1 MGFSLAG
8 LGKNMA
14 AVAGQAVIASITGI
28 AKGSGSEA
36 FNDILQ
42 TLSSPTLCYVPISC
56 DSLEENNEADVA
68 NTMII
73 AQNTGLK
80 SYTTDNVA
88 PKPRT
93 WDIHGYITALVPIIE
108 DYLLVKPTLLTQ
120 RLLLNNAFKSRDTVP
135 FKTDTGEILDVVI
148 VRLKMK
154 SLSNAQNAYEITA
167 TVQEVDVLDTSTTA
181 TALNLSGVAKSSV
194 ALSTVKSLGACAA
207 GSAPANVMSFVGK
220 LVK

>member
-80 SYTTDNVA
+80 SYMTDNVA

-93 WDIHGYITALVPIIE
+93 WDIHGYITALVPIVE

-154 SLSNAQNAYEITA
+154 SLANAQNAYEITA

>member
-36 FNDILQ
+36 YSDILQ

-80 SYTTDNVA
+80 SYMTDNVA

-93 WDIHGYITALVPIIE
+93 WDIHGYITAL
-108 DYLLVKPTLLTQ
+108 
-120 RLLLNNAFKSRDTVP
+120 VP

-154 SLSNAQNAYEITA
+154 SLANAQNAYEITA

>member
-80 SYTTDNVA
+80 SYMTDNVA

-154 SLSNAQNAYEITA
+154 SMANAQNAYEITA

>member
-1 MGFSLAG
+1 MGFSLACI
-8 LGKNMA
+8 GKNMA

-42 TLSSPTLCYVPISC
+42 TLSSPTLCYVPIAC

-80 SYTTDNVA
+80 SYMTDNVA

-154 SLSNAQNAYEITA
+154 SLADAQNAYEITA

>member
-80 SYTTDNVA
+80 SYMTDNVA

-154 SLSNAQNAYEITA
+154 SLSNAQNAYEVTA

-181 TALNLSGVAKSSV
+181 TALNLSGAAKSSV

>member
-80 SYTTDNVA
+80 SYMTDNVA

-93 WDIHGYITALVPIIE
+93 WDIHGYITALVPIVE

-154 SLSNAQNAYEITA
+154 SLANAQNAYEVTA

>member
-1 MGFSLAG
+1 MGFSLAS

-80 SYTTDNVA
+80 SYMTDNVA

-154 SLSNAQNAYEITA
+154 SLANAQNAYEVTA

-181 TALNLSGVAKSSV
+181 TALNLSGAAKSSV

>member
-56 DSLEENNEADVA
+56 NSLEENNEADVA

-80 SYTTDNVA
+80 SYMTDNVA

-154 SLSNAQNAYEITA
+154 SLANAQNAYEVTA

-181 TALNLSGVAKSSV
+181 TALNLSGAAKSSV

>member
-8 LGKNMA
+8 IGKNMA

-36 FNDILQ
+36 YNDILQ

-80 SYTTDNVA
+80 SYMTDNVA

-154 SLSNAQNAYEITA
+154 SLANAQNAYEVTA

-181 TALNLSGVAKSSV
+181 TALSLSGVAKSSV

>member
-80 SYTTDNVA
+80 RYMTDNVA

-93 WDIHGYITALVPIIE
+93 WDIHGYITALVPIVE

-154 SLSNAQNAYEITA
+154 SLANAQNAYEVTA

>member
-80 SYTTDNVA
+80 SYMTDNVA

-154 SLSNAQNAYEITA
+154 SLANAQNAYEVTA

-181 TALNLSGVAKSSV
+181 TALNLSGAAKSSV

>member
-56 DSLEENNEADVA
+56 DSLEESNEADVA

-80 SYTTDNVA
+80 SYMTDNVA

-154 SLSNAQNAYEITA
+154 SLANAQNAYEVTA

-181 TALNLSGVAKSSV
+181 TALNLSGAAKSSV

>member
-80 SYTTDNVA
+80 SYMTDNVA

-154 SLSNAQNAYEITA
+154 SLANAQNAYEITA

-181 TALNLSGVAKSSV
+181 TALNLSGAAKSSV

>member
-80 SYTTDNVA
+80 SYMTDNVA

-154 SLSNAQNAYEITA
+154 SLANAQNAYEITA
-167 TVQEVDVLDTSTTA
+167 TVQGVDVLDTSTTA

>member
-36 FNDILQ
+36 YNDILQ
-42 TLSSPTLCYVPISC
+42 TLSSPTLCYVPISS

-73 AQNTGLK
+73 AQNTGHK
-80 SYTTDNVA
+80 SYMTDNVA

-154 SLSNAQNAYEITA
+154 SLANAQNAYEITA
-167 TVQEVDVLDTSTTA
+167 AVQEVDVLDTSTTA

>member
-36 FNDILQ
+36 YSDILQ

-80 SYTTDNVA
+80 SYMTDNVA

-154 SLSNAQNAYEITA
+154 SLSNAQNAY
-167 TVQEVDVLDTSTTA
+167 
-181 TALNLSGVAKSSV
+181 
-194 ALSTVKSLGACAA
+194 
-207 GSAPANVMSFVGK
+207 
-220 LVK
+220 

>member
-36 FNDILQ
+36 YNDILQ

-80 SYTTDNVA
+80 SYMTDNVA

-154 SLSNAQNAYEITA
+154 SLANAQNAYEVTA

-207 GSAPANVMSFVGK
+207 GSAPANVMSFIGK

>member
-1 MGFSLAG
+1 
-8 LGKNMA
+8 
-14 AVAGQAVIASITGI
+14 
-28 AKGSGSEA
+28 
-36 FNDILQ
+36 
-42 TLSSPTLCYVPISC
+42 
-56 DSLEENNEADVA
+56 
-68 NTMII
+68 MII

-80 SYTTDNVA
+80 SYMTDNVA

-154 SLSNAQNAYEITA
+154 SLANAQNAYEITA

-181 TALNLSGVAKSSV
+181 TALSLSGVAKSSV

>member
-1 MGFSLAG
+1 MGFSLAC

-14 AVAGQAVIASITGI
+14 AVAGRAVIASITGI

-56 DSLEENNEADVA
+56 DSLEESNEADVA

-80 SYTTDNVA
+80 SYMTDNVA

-154 SLSNAQNAYEITA
+154 SLANAQNAYEVTA

-181 TALNLSGVAKSSV
+181 TALNLSGAAKSSV

>member
-80 SYTTDNVA
+80 SYMTDNVA

-154 SLSNAQNAYEITA
+154 SLANAQNAYEITA
-167 TVQEVDVLDTSTTA
+167 TVQGVDVLDTSTTA
-181 TALNLSGVAKSSV
+181 TALNLPGVAKSSV

>member
-80 SYTTDNVA
+80 SYMTDNVA

-154 SLSNAQNAYEITA
+154 SLANAQNAYEVTA

-194 ALSTVKSLGACAA
+194 ALNTVKSLGACAA

>member
-28 AKGSGSEA
+28 AKDSGSEA

-80 SYTTDNVA
+80 SYMTDNVA

-154 SLSNAQNAYEITA
+154 SLANAQNAYEITA

>member
-36 FNDILQ
+36 FSDILQ

-80 SYTTDNVA
+80 SYMTDNVA

-154 SLSNAQNAYEITA
+154 SLANAQNAYEVTA

>member
-36 FNDILQ
+36 YNDILQ

-80 SYTTDNVA
+80 SYMTDNVA

-154 SLSNAQNAYEITA
+154 SLANAQNAYEVTA
-167 TVQEVDVLDTSTTA
+167 TVQEVDVLDTSTIA

>member
-56 DSLEENNEADVA
+56 NSLEENNEADVA

-80 SYTTDNVA
+80 SYMTDNVA

-154 SLSNAQNAYEITA
+154 SMANAQNAYEITA

>member
-80 SYTTDNVA
+80 SYMTDNVA

-120 RLLLNNAFKSRDTVP
+120 RLLLNNACKSRDTVP

-154 SLSNAQNAYEITA
+154 SLANAQNAYEITA

>member
-1 MGFSLAG
+1 MGFSLAS

-36 FNDILQ
+36 YNDILQ

-80 SYTTDNVA
+80 SYMTDNVA

-154 SLSNAQNAYEITA
+154 SLANAQNAYEITA

>member
-14 AVAGQAVIASITGI
+14 AVAGQAAIASITGI
-28 AKGSGSEA
+28 AKGSGSETY
-36 FNDILQ
+36 NDILQ

-80 SYTTDNVA
+80 SYMTDNVA

-154 SLSNAQNAYEITA
+154 SLANAQNAYEVTA

-207 GSAPANVMSFVGK
+207 GSAPVNVMSFVGK
-220 LVK
+220 LIK

>member
-1 MGFSLAG
+1 MGFSLAS

-80 SYTTDNVA
+80 SYMTDNVA

-154 SLSNAQNAYEITA
+154 SLANAQNAYEITA

>member
-80 SYTTDNVA
+80 SYMTDNVA

-154 SLSNAQNAYEITA
+154 SLANAQNAYEVTA

-207 GSAPANVMSFVGK
+207 GSVPANVMAFVGK

>member
-28 AKGSGSEA
+28 AKSSGSEA
-36 FNDILQ
+36 FDDILQ

-80 SYTTDNVA
+80 SYMTDNVA

>member
-80 SYTTDNVA
+80 SYMTDNVA

-154 SLSNAQNAYEITA
+154 SLANAQNAYEITA

-194 ALSTVKSLGACAA
+194 ALSPVKSLGACAA

>member
-80 SYTTDNVA
+80 SYMTDNVA

-154 SLSNAQNAYEITA
+154 SLANAQNAYEVTA

-181 TALNLSGVAKSSV
+181 TALSLSGVAKSSV

>member
-80 SYTTDNVA
+80 RYMTDNVA

-93 WDIHGYITALVPIIE
+93 WDIHGYITALVPIVE

-154 SLSNAQNAYEITA
+154 SLANAQNAYEITA
-167 TVQEVDVLDTSTTA
+167 IVQEVDVLDTSTTA

>member
-1 MGFSLAG
+1 MGCSLAG

-80 SYTTDNVA
+80 SYMTDNVA

-154 SLSNAQNAYEITA
+154 SLANAQNAYEVTA

-181 TALNLSGVAKSSV
+181 TALNLSGAAKSSV

>member
-56 DSLEENNEADVA
+56 NSLEESNEADVA

-80 SYTTDNVA
+80 SYMTDNVA

-154 SLSNAQNAYEITA
+154 SLSNAQNAYEVTA

-181 TALNLSGVAKSSV
+181 TALNLSGAAKSSV

>member
-14 AVAGQAVIASITGI
+14 AVAGQAAIASITGI
-28 AKGSGSEA
+28 AKGSGSETY
-36 FNDILQ
+36 NDILQ

-80 SYTTDNVA
+80 SYMTDNVA

-154 SLSNAQNAYEITA
+154 SLANAQNAYEITA

>member
-80 SYTTDNVA
+80 SYMTDNVA

-154 SLSNAQNAYEITA
+154 SLANAQNAYEITA

>member
-36 FNDILQ
+36 YNDILQ

-73 AQNTGLK
+73 AQNTGFK
-80 SYTTDNVA
+80 SYMTDNVA

-108 DYLLVKPTLLTQ
+108 DYLLIKPTLLTQ

-154 SLSNAQNAYEITA
+154 SLANAQNAYEITA
-167 TVQEVDVLDTSTTA
+167 TVQEVDVLDTSMTA
-181 TALNLSGVAKSSV
+181 TALNLSGAAKSSV

-207 GSAPANVMSFVGK
+207 GSAPANAMSFIGK

>member
-80 SYTTDNVA
+80 SYMTDNVA

-154 SLSNAQNAYEITA
+154 SLANAQNAYEITA
-167 TVQEVDVLDTSTTA
+167 TIQEVDVLDTSTTA
-181 TALNLSGVAKSSV
+181 TALSLSGVAKSSV